1 MCGIVGV
8 VGKIGK
14 TERDVFRQLLIVD
27 SLRGSD
33 STGFFTVKGNDVGVF
48 KAVGD
53 PYMAMESR
61 AFDRELIKNSNILVG
76 HNRYATT
83 GKVNRKNAHPFD
95 FEKVVGV
102 HNGTLRNKYSLR
114 DGHTFDVDSEALYNS
129 FNMVGA
135 DASIPL
141 VEGAWSLVW
150 WDKVEKELCFLRND
164 QRPMCVAL
172 SEDRKTMFFASEA
185 GMLGWILARNGV
197 KHGEI
202 KATAVDQLYKLKV
215 KDEFEGVATELPML
229 TMRKLEGKA
238 PVFPVVPVNGAKG
251 TTYAGSTSNAVQ
263 MARSSEFLN
272 KEVSF
277 YTETVLY
284 VDGAPYVVGEISTE
298 KQSVPVMVSVYHN
311 HSLCDHLM
319 DVNVLTFTGKAIA
332 VRYIDGEAY
341 LVINPNSVVAEE
353 PKAKKQTARILTLKP
368 KVASEGYTGYK
379 NRPLTM
385 IEWRDK
391 TACGCAKCGSFP
403 VAEDKDLIEWLS
415 ENSFLCKYCQ
425 I

>member
-14 TERDVFRQLLIVD
+14 KERDAFRQLLIVD
-27 SLRGSD
+27 SLRGAD

-61 AFDRELIKNSNILVG
+61 AFDRELIKSSNILVG
-76 HNRYATT
+76 HNRFATT
-83 GKVNRKNAHPFD
+83 GKVNRKNAHPFEFD
-95 FEKVVGV
+95 KVVGV
-102 HNGTLRNKYSLR
+102 HNGTLKNKYALR
-114 DGHTFDVDSEALYNS
+114 DGNTFEVDSEALYNS
-129 FNMVGA
+129 FNVIGA
-135 DASIPL
+135 DATIPQ

-185 GMLGWILARNGV
+185 GMLSWILARNDIKIGD
-197 KHGEI
+197 I

-229 TMRKLEGKA
+229 TMRKLEGKP
-238 PVFPVVPVNGAKG
+238 PVFPVAPVKNEAKG
-251 TTYAGSTSNAVQ
+251 AGSYAGNA
-263 MARSSEFLN
+263 ARMTKASSYLN
-272 KEVSF
+272 TTVSF

-284 VDGAPYVVGEISTE
+284 VDGTPYCVGELATSRE
-298 KQSVPVMVSVYHN
+298 SVPIMVCLFGN
-311 HSLCDHLM
+311 HTLAEHLM
-319 DVNVLTFTGKAIA
+319 DADILTYTGKVLS
-332 VRYIDGEAY
+332 VRYLDGEAY
-341 LVINPNSVVAEE
+341 LVINPNSVAAEGA
-353 PKAKKQTARILTLKP
+353 PVKKQTARILTLKP
-368 KVASEGYTGYK
+368 KTAGEEYTGFK
-379 NRPLTM
+379 GRRLTM

-391 TACGCAKCGSFP
+391 TACGCSKCGSFP
-403 VAEDKDLIEWLS
+403 MPEEKDLIEWQS
-415 ENSFLCKYCQ
+415 EDSFLCKYCHL
-425 I
+425 